1 MSRHLAEPIFFTPP
15 PTKIDRRMWK
25 GGGSGSPY
33 YAELE
38 KLYGEQAA
46 MARTMRGV
54 AEGTVIPAY
63 QGLMQDANEFDSIAN
78 RERAAQVAGADM
90 RGASSANIKMQADEL
105 ASLGVNPADFNDDLK
120 GLAVQGAGMEAGA
133 MTGARDRME
142 QMGWA
147 RRKDITGMGMGL
159 PGQASEMI
167 GSAGAGFGN
176 LASMKNQDDQNTSN
190 NIASTVQGGMNA
202 YRIWRGADGGYVE
215 KKKLGIG
222 PDGAKGYFTGGPVR
236 GGFMSPQRPT
246 SPPPVAPRPQGPG
259 AGDTLSV
266 GADSAKTMYDAN
278 QGKPL
283 SAGIGKDVSWM
294 GDKLGSA
301 GMQEF
306 GQGMQLGQA
315 GLRDLATQRATAAVD
330 QAMGNEIANIGTQ
343 YGSMGTDVAQQ
354 VALENMAVSGEIGLE
369 AANAGVQAAQAGSQG
384 AGLVAGATDA
394 ALIGGAGELATA
406 GTVAAEAGTAA
417 MGGLGAAGAAIGTA
431 VPVIGA
437 GLAVASLLGA
447 FGKDGGQVHG
457 GRGIQPRIDPTPDG
471 QPGYAKGGP
480 VYPMS
485 EQDMAQAYE
494 AQRQMMELAKQAGPT
509 ERMPVQQ
516 SAGEYVARER
526 VPVRDLA
533 SQRGLSLPPR
543 EQFYTDPQAGYAAG
557 GTVQGR
563 APGFDGGDVEGP
575 GGPEDDLVPAWLS
588 DGEFVLNADAVKH
601 FGLDRLQKMN
611 QVGLDKRRGISKEKN
626 A

>member
-15 PTKIDRRMWK
+15 PTKLDRRMWK

-63 QGLMQDANEFDSIAN
+63 QALMTDANEFDSIAN

-246 SPPPVAPRPQGPG
+246 APPPVAPRPQGPG

-283 SAGIGKDVSWM
+283 SAGVGKDISWL
-294 GDKLGSA
+294 GDKTGSA

-330 QAMGNEIANIGTQ
+330 QAMGNEIANIGAQ

-354 VALENMAVSGEIGLE
+354 VALENMAVNGEIGLE

-447 FGKDGGQVHG
+447 FGKDGGQVQG
-457 GRGIQPRIDPTPDG
+457 GRGIKPPSIN
-471 QPGYAKGGP
+471 PGYASGGP
-480 VYPMS
+480 VQRFDPDLNRRDYIAGASGLPTGTDTKSLLLGPGAPVIETVRAMF
-485 EQDMAQAYE
+485 AQ
-494 AQRQMMELAKQAGPT
+494 
-509 ERMPVQQ
+509 
-516 SAGEYVARER
+516 
-526 VPVRDLA
+526 
-533 SQRGLSLPPR
+533 
-543 EQFYTDPQAGYAAG
+543 G
-557 GTVQGR
+557 GTVAGR
-563 APGFDGGDVEGP
+563 APGFDGGDVDGP

-611 QVGLDKRRGISKEKN
+611 QVGLDKRRGITKEK